1 MCKDCG
7 GGSIYVHG
15 NVKSYCK
22 VCRKLGSAIS
32 GMATTMMTTMMV
44 QMGIFRA
51 VVWNALRNDDHDYDY
66 DENIVVI
73 AIRKKV
79 KQWKNE
85 G

>member
-51 VVWNALRNDDHDYDY
+51 VV
-66 DENIVVI
+66 
-73 AIRKKV
+73 
-79 KQWKNE
+79 
-85 G
+85 

>member
-7 GGSIYVHG
+7 GGSICVHG

-44 QMGIFRA
+44 QGGGIFSGR
-51 VVWNALRNDDHDYDY
+51 WCETLY
-66 DENIVVI
+66 ETTTTTTTTITTKI
-73 AIRKKV
+73 
-79 KQWKNE
+79 
-85 G
+85 